1 MASIFDRIFRYRQS
15 AGRTPRE
22 DYFTELFASILE
34 KCEYLGV
41 RIVGKLIS
49 CNNITKVKVETQK
62 HFSSLGRRVDLYVTA
77 WDGNGQRHVLVVESK
92 LDSVAGENQ
101 LPDYIEL
108 LARDEDA
115 HSRTLAYITKKS
127 EDPGI
132 SELECQGR
140 QSNITFKYLKWS
152 QVYGWIRERVEGL
165 DEPNLTWEGLLKE
178 LLALMEDWN
187 MGGPI
192 SARSMRAAIIYH
204 NSLGSGA
211 RLVQELIDPAWL
223 KSGIDDVFGPTKEKW
238 IYEYETGWQ
247 TSPGLVDYGKA
258 RIAMGFRFDRRD
270 EVWNVD
276 EVELPSPVV
285 TIKRGKNAD
294 GFPRPSKKW
303 KEGSVSGMHENH
315 RWVRQIGGPPPRHGE
330 SLEKFYQDF
339 FLQTFTEICNALPP
353 PAT

>member
-1 MASIFDRIFRYRQS
+1 MASLFDRIFRYRPS

-22 DYFTELFASILE
+22 DYFTELFASVLE
-34 KCEYLGV
+34 KCEYLETT
-41 RIVGKLIS
+41 IIGKLIS
-49 CNNITKVKVETQK
+49 CNNITRVKLQTQK

-77 WDGNGQRHVLVVESK
+77 WDGNGQRRVLVIESK

-108 LARDEDA
+108 LAQDDGA
-115 HSRTLAYITKKS
+115 HSRTLAYITKNS

-140 QSNITFKYLKWS
+140 QSNVTFKHLKWH
-152 QVYGWIRERVEGL
+152 QVYKWIEECVEELEG
-165 DEPNLTWEGLLKE
+165 PNLTWEGLLKE
-178 LLALMEDWN
+178 FLALMEDWN

-192 SARSMRAAIIYH
+192 SARSMRAALVYH

-223 KSGIDDVFGPTKEKW
+223 ESGIDDVFGDTAGNW
-238 IYEYETGWQ
+238 SYDYRSSWQ
-247 TSPGLVDYGKA
+247 TSSGLVDYGGA

-276 EVELPSPVV
+276 EVELPSAVV
-285 TIKRGKNAD
+285 TIKRGGNAD
-294 GFPRPSKKW
+294 DFPRPSKKW
-303 KEGSVSGMHENH
+303 KRGYVLGMHEDH
-315 RWVRQIGGPPPRHGE
+315 RWVRQISGPPPRHGE
-330 SLEKFYQDF
+330 SLEEFYLGF
-339 FLQTFTEICNALPP
+339 FLKAFTEIRDVLA
-353 PAT
+353 AD